1 MAYVTY
7 GDMFLFVSTICSV
20 ISLTLS
26 FVVLFG
32 SNKKK

>member
-7 GDMFLFVSTICSV
+7 EDMFLFVSTLCAV
-20 ISLTLS
+20 VSLTLS

-32 SNKKK
+32 NNKKK